1 MVRTKQTG
9 KRTRVD
15 PDAPPAL
22 PRLSQMPV
30 ESWFEED
37 DQITAYQERLSRME
51 ILVPKYLAEDVLP
64 EAEFQ
69 EFWWLID
76 IQGLRQFIL
85 LRERYYPR
93 FVAAAYTTVS
103 IFDTLKADGT
113 GDFRFRFKLGGREYI
128 VTLQHLADIW
138 GLLNEG
144 ATFKSGNNPHG
155 TWDEFDKLEAA
166 EFLNLGPAVS
176 GKYSVSRMSTTHRLL
191 LYMATASLGLAH
203 LWTRIL
209 ESLDF
214 DLTRERVIEPS
225 KVNAIT
231 RKNINQMRRNLLGPV
246 DEGGDDEDEAMED
259 IPPTFEAGTS
269 SQ

>member
-1 MVRTKQTG
+1 MARTKQTG

-15 PDAPPAL
+15 PNAPPAP

-37 DQITAYQERLSRME
+37 DERTAYQERLSRME
-51 ILVPKYLAEDVLP
+51 ILVPK
-64 EAEFQ
+64 
-69 EFWWLID
+69 
-76 IQGLRQFIL
+76 
-85 LRERYYPR
+85 YYPR

-103 IFDTLKADGT
+103 IFDTLRADGT

-128 VTLQHLADIW
+128 LTLQHLADIW

-176 GKYSVSRMSTTHRLL
+176 GKYSVSRMSTIHRLL
-191 LYMATASLGLAH
+191 LYMVSYVLLPRKRNHGTATEEDLPIIWAMAQGKQINWPYLIAHKMVKYSRGAVSILTSLCLLSFPFLH
-203 LWTRIL
+203 LVFTRMIPNRIL
-209 ESLDF
+209 TCFPLF
-214 DLTRERVIEPS
+214 HYCRLLFRPLRV
-225 KVNAIT
+225 
-231 RKNINQMRRNLLGPV
+231 
-246 DEGGDDEDEAMED
+246 
-259 IPPTFEAGTS
+259 
-269 SQ
+269 